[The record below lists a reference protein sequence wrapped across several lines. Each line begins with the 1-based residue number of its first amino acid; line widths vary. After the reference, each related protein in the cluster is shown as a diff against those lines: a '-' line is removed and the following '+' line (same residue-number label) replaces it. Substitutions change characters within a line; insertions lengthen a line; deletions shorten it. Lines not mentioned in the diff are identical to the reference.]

1 MTFLVLQSILILL
14 AVVVLVVALF
24 RRLNIPPI
32 LGYIVAGILV
42 GPMVMGWISSADQIH
57 YVAQFGLVFL
67 LFTIGLEFSVPQLI
81 AMRRSFLGLGGGQ
94 VFFTTL
100 VFSSIVYLMGESIES
115 AFVVGSILALS
126 STAIVT
132 KLLTDQVETNSRHGR
147 CAIGVLL
154 FQDLMVVPLLVII
167 PILSGETGGSVFGAV
182 SLSLLKAVVVLI
194 LMLALGRFV
203 LRPVFYH
210 LVKMRSPELFTLT
223 ILLAALGAAFLTHE
237 AGLSYELGAFL
248 AGMTLGETAFRHQI
262 EADIRPFQD
271 VLLGLFFVAVG
282 MMVDF
287 NILQEY
293 WLGVLITTLVLV
305 LTKFFIIALLGWI
318 LRLDVVDNLR
328 TALLLAQ
335 GGEFGFALLGISS
348 KSGLISPAYE
358 QMVLVAIFISM
369 ILSAGFIRFNR
380 EIVQRLLRGK
390 HDHGEMEE
398 AMKNI
403 KEPHVIICGY
413 GRVGQ
418 NVARFLDQEGFPYVA
433 LDLDPVRIK
442 DAQTAGDNVHYGD
455 STRKPILMSNGL
467 REARMLVVSFDEPRA
482 SLKILEVAREIRP
495 DMPVLIRTRDDAY
508 LDALQKAGAT
518 EVVPETLEA
527 SLMLSSHILLLLGIP
542 VSKIFRNLREVRADR
557 YKLLR
562 GFFHGDEAMALDE
575 PPNMRARLTPINIE
589 SKSFAVGK
597 TLAQLELERVGVSI
611 SAVRREGIRGF
622 QPEENTLLKEGD
634 ILVLYGAPEA
644 IERAEKI
651 ILVGL

>member
-14 AVVVLVVALF
+14 AVVVLVLALF
-24 RRLNIPPI
+24 KRLNIPPI

-42 GPMVMGWISSADQIH
+42 GPKVMGWISSADQIH
-57 YVAQFGLVFL
+57 YVAKFGLVFL

-94 VFFTTL
+94 VFLTTL
-100 VFSSIVYLMGESIES
+100 VFSSIVYFLGEPIES
-115 AFVVGSILALS
+115 AFIIGSILSLS

-132 KLLTDQVETNSRHGR
+132 KLLTDQLETNSRHGR

-167 PILSGETGGSVFGAV
+167 PILSGESGTSVFNAV
-182 SLSLLKAVVVLI
+182 SLSLIKAIIVLI
-194 LMLALGRFV
+194 LMLALGRYA
-203 LRPVFYH
+203 LRPVFDL

-293 WLGVLITTLVLV
+293 WFAVLLTTVALIV
-305 LTKFFIIALLGWI
+305 TKFVIIALLGF
-318 LRLDVVDNLR
+318 LFRLDIADNLR

-335 GGEFGFALLGISS
+335 GGEFGFAILGIST

-358 QMVLVAIFISM
+358 QMVLVSIFISM
-369 ILSAGFIRFNR
+369 VLSTIFIRFNR
-380 EIVQRLLRGK
+380 EIAQHLLRGK
-390 HDHGEMEE
+390 EDHDGMQE
-398 AMKNI
+398 ALTAMR
-403 KEPHVIICGY
+403 EPHVIICGY

-418 NVARFLDQEGFPYVA
+418 NVARFLEQEGFPYVA

-442 DAQTAGDNVHYGD
+442 DAQAAGDNVHYGD
-455 STRKPILMSNGL
+455 STRKQILMANGL
-467 REARMLVVSFDEPRA
+467 RDARMLVVSFDEPRA
-482 SLKILEVAREIRP
+482 SLKILEVARELRP
-495 DMPVLIRTRDDAY
+495 EIPVLIRTRDDAY
-508 LDALQKAGAT
+508 LESLQKAGAT

-527 SLMLSSHILLLLGIP
+527 SLMLSSHILLILGIP

-562 GFFHGDEAMALDE
+562 GFFHGDEALTLDE
-575 PPNMRARLTPINIE
+575 PPNVRARLTPISI
-589 SKSFAVGK
+589 SAGSYAKGK
-597 TLAQLELERVGVSI
+597 TLKQLELEELGVSI
-611 SAVRREGIRGF
+611 SAVRRKGIRGF
-622 QPEENTLLKEGD
+622 HPEPTTILQEGD

-651 ILVGL
+651 ILMGL